1 MNNEAKQYLDVMMA
15 IAKEAGQMAL
25 DFIHDS
31 TPDLKVDQSV
41 ITKAD
46 RAISDFTRGRLE
58 KFLSTPDHV
67 LLDEEDP
74 HMAAYLNQERLDQTK
89 FLWSIDP
96 IDGTRLYAN
105 RMPLFG
111 VSLGLLKDL
120 KPWLGVVY
128 FPMSHELFYCDG
140 DNAFFVEH
148 AFTSQEIKTLIRV
161 NAETVSPKSLFYC
174 DATVLKKYYFNDEDF
189 NIMGIPCAVVNLCWP
204 TIGRGIGC
212 YQRCNLWDIAGSWP
226 IVQKAGFDFR
236 RLSDG
241 KVMDRVEAVL
251 FEEGATAWKMK
262 EPYLITTEAN
272 FELIRSKMVRR

>member
-1 MNNEAKQYLDVMMA
+1 MPNQSKQYLDIMLS
-15 IAKEAGQMAL
+15 IAKEAGQMSL

-46 RAISDFTRGRLE
+46 RAISDLTRERLA
-58 KFLSTPDHV
+58 KFLSSPEHF

-74 HMAAYLNQERLDQTK
+74 KMSSYLNQDMLDKTE

-111 VSLGLLKDL
+111 VSLGLIRHL

-128 FPMSHELFYCDG
+128 FPMMNELFYCDG
-140 DNAFFVEH
+140 DEAFFVQN
-148 AFTSQEIKTLIRV
+148 AFTPQEIKTPLRLNTEV
-161 NAETVSPKSLFYC
+161 VSPKSLFYC

-189 NIMGIPCAVVNLCWP
+189 NIMGVPCAVVNLCWP

-241 KVMDRVEAVL
+241 KLMDRVQADL
-251 FEEGATAWKMK
+251 FEQGATAWKLK